1 VRKRLNKESFG
12 KPLRI
17 LARLV
22 FFVAVMMAIDAI
34 GLSILLYFQGTLA
47 YFEFFQSLILLMLL
61 EGTVITAIGGFLYFA
76 TGKRQETRQGTTNP
90 AVSVMVAGILTI
102 LIGFLASAVTNI

>member
-1 VRKRLNKESFG
+1 MRKRLNRESFG
-12 KPLRI
+12 KPLRV

-22 FFVAVMMAIDAI
+22 FFIAVMIAIDAI
-34 GLSILLYFQGTLA
+34 GLSIFLYFQGTLA

-76 TGKRQETRQGTTNP
+76 TGKRQETIQGKINP
-90 AVSVMVAGILTI
+90 AVSVMVVGVLTI
-102 LIGFLASAVTNI
+102 LIGFLTSAVTNI